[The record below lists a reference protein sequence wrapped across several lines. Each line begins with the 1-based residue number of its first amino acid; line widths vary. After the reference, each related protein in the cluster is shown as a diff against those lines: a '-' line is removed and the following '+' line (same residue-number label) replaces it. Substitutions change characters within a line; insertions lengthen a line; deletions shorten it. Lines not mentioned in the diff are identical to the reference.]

1 MTIII
6 KRLVLLRDA
15 LKSNPN
21 ANTPEN
27 QKTNEALIEALNAAI
42 QILISEHN
50 AFNKKMQWAEM
61 TSRVGLILFIYF
73 CLAEAIYV
81 CYCMTITDPVK
92 ATTAQMTE
100 AVIVAALW
108 IVKARL

>member
-50 AFNKKMQWAEM
+50 AFSKKRRWAEM

-73 CLAEAIYV
+73 CLAKPF
-81 CYCMTITDPVK
+81 MF
-92 ATTAQMTE
+92 
-100 AVIVAALW
+100 VIV
-108 IVKARL
+108 

>member
-1 MTIII
+1 MAIII
-6 KRLVLLRDA
+6 KRLMLLRDA

-42 QILISEHN
+42 QILVSKHN
-50 AFNKKMQWAEM
+50 AFNKKKQWTEM
-61 TSRVGLILFIYF
+61 AIRVGLILFIYF

-81 CYCMTITDPVK
+81 CYYMAITDPVK
-92 ATTAQMTE
+92 TTTAQMTA
-100 AVIVAALW
+100 AVIVIALW
-108 IVKARL
+108 TVKER